1 MSPSSS
7 LPLLY
12 FGIAHV
18 GLVLACVALVVWPG
32 TPGPFF
38 FHPKMVALVHLL
50 TLGWLTSSILGAFY
64 IVAPLAL
71 RMPMAVGRVDWVV
84 AAGFSAG
91 LAGMVVKAWVARY
104 DAFVVY
110 ALPVAV
116 ACVWVSVR
124 AWRGLRVA
132 VVPWPIKLHVALAF
146 LNLIAA
152 IIYGAVIGWDKAR
165 GTLNASPVHMAFAH
179 AHLAAVGF
187 ALMMVVG
194 LSYRLIPMFLP
205 AAMPTGASLAWSAIL
220 IESGLI
226 VLVLALPTGHTAV
239 PAGAMLIVAGLAMFV
254 RQIRGALAHRM
265 PRPPALPARDWS
277 TWQTHTALA
286 WLGVAI
292 VSGLTLTVMPASPS
306 TVPLMW
312 VYGTAGLVGFLAQIV
327 VGMQGRLV
335 PMYLWYRAWA
345 RRPGPPPAVAA
356 NALPAAEWA
365 RPLFIIWVAGVPT
378 LMWGLAVHEI
388 EAVRAGA
395 ALLGCG
401 TVTNAAYLFSM
412 MRRLR

>member
-1 MSPSSS
+1 MSPSSN

-12 FGIAHV
+12 FAVAHISLTV
-18 GLVLACVALVVWPG
+18 ACGVLVVWPG
-32 TPGPFF
+32 MPGPFF
-38 FHPKMVALVHLL
+38 FHSKMVALVHLL
-50 TLGWLTSSILGAFY
+50 TLGWLTGSILGAFY

-71 RMPMAVGRVDWVV
+71 RMPMAVGRLDWLM
-84 AAGFSAG
+84 ALGFAAG
-91 LAGMVVKAWVARY
+91 LAGMVMKAWGAHY

-110 ALPVAV
+110 ALPVAG
-116 ACVWVSVR
+116 ACLWVSGR
-124 AWRGLRVA
+124 AWRGLPLA

-146 LNLIAA
+146 LNLMAA
-152 IIYGAVIGWDKAR
+152 ITYGAVIGWDKAR
-165 GTLNASPVHMAFAH
+165 GTLSASPLHMAFAH

-205 AAMPTGASLAWSAIL
+205 AAMPTGTALAWSAVS
-220 IESGLI
+220 IECGLI
-226 VLVLALPTGHTAV
+226 VLVLALPTAHSAV
-239 PAGAMLIVAGLAMFV
+239 VAGALLIVAGLVMFV

-277 TWQTHTALA
+277 TWQTHTALV

-292 VSGLTLTVMPASPS
+292 VSGLTLTIMPASSS

-356 NALPAAEWA
+356 NALPTAAWA
-365 RPLFIIWVAGVPT
+365 RPLFVIWVAGVPT
-378 LMWGLAVHEI
+378 LMWGLALQEI
-388 EAVRAGA
+388 GAVRAGA

-401 TVTNAAYLFSM
+401 TVTNAGYLLSM